1 MNETSVKRAPW
12 YLIPTNHKPFGRLAV
27 FTILTELLG
36 KNLALKPRE
45 LDPKVAELAKQ
56 QLDLP

>member
-1 MNETSVKRAPW
+1 
-12 YLIPTNHKPFGRLAV
+12 V

-45 LDPKVAELAKQ
+45 LSPRGAELAKQ